1 MLRPNDIR
9 SLEPPAEDE
18 ERGGGAAAALFKLKR
33 HYLFYTQSGQKA
45 LALESELTGGEV
57 SQEHILGIECPRR
70 TFSSQS
76 AQVLSTEDIPMGKA
90 TWEQHVYFQLSTV
103 IWTLSQGVLQ

>member
-18 ERGGGAAAALFKLKR
+18 EGRGGRREGGRGGLFKLKR

-45 LALESELTGGEV
+45 LALESELTGG
-57 SQEHILGIECPRR
+57 
-70 TFSSQS
+70 
-76 AQVLSTEDIPMGKA
+76 
-90 TWEQHVYFQLSTV
+90 
-103 IWTLSQGVLQ
+103 

>member
-18 ERGGGAAAALFKLKR
+18 EGRGGRREGGLFKLKR

-45 LALESELTGGEV
+45 LALESELTGG
-57 SQEHILGIECPRR
+57 
-70 TFSSQS
+70 
-76 AQVLSTEDIPMGKA
+76 
-90 TWEQHVYFQLSTV
+90 
-103 IWTLSQGVLQ
+103 